1 MTEFPPLR
9 PVADTPRPRS
19 ARFDVALLDR
29 LDTLVV
35 GRRRE
40 LEVVVACLA
49 GARHLLLEGPPGTGK
64 STLLRAVA
72 DEAGLGFEFS
82 EGNAE
87 LTPARLIGM
96 FDPARVLDA
105 GYTPDVFLDGPLAR
119 ALRDGSLLYI
129 EEINRLPEE
138 TLNVLITVM
147 SEGELHVPRLGMI
160 PASDG
165 FRLVAAMN
173 PHDSVGT
180 ARISSAVYDRC
191 ARVAIGYQDAEA
203 EATIV
208 AREAAGVSSE
218 LGALAGAAAPLL
230 HGAVALARDTRDHP
244 DLRSG
249 SSVRGAIDLL
259 IVAGELA
266 ALRRR
271 SVFSSDVTLDAT
283 LSALSGRI
291 RLHEGSATTAE
302 SLLTGLWQRHL
313 AQLDP
318 AAEAPDDDP
327 DADRSTPTSDHPDD
341 TPKPPAPVGAPTT

>member
-1 MTEFPPLR
+1 MTDFPPLR
-9 PVADTPRPRS
+9 PIPGGAQHS
-19 ARFDVALLDR
+19 AGAFDAALLDR
-29 LDTLVV
+29 LDDRVV

-87 LTPARLIGM
+87 LTPARLIGT

-105 GYTPDVFLDGPLAR
+105 GYTPEVFLDGPLAR
-119 ALRDGSLLYI
+119 ALQDGSLLYI

-160 PASDG
+160 PAADG

-173 PHDSVGT
+173 PHDTVGT

-191 ARVAIGYQDAEA
+191 ARVAIGYQEA
-203 EATIV
+203 DVEARIV
-208 AREAAGVSSE
+208 AREAAGVAPDMAE
-218 LGALAGAAAPLL
+218 LAQADNPLVAAA
-230 HGAVALARDTRDHP
+230 VAIVRDTRDHP
-244 DLRSG
+244 ELRSG

-271 SVFSSDVTLDAT
+271 PASSADVTLDAT

-291 RLHEGSATTAE
+291 RLREGATVTPEALLHE
-302 SLLTGLWQRHL
+302 LWERHL
-313 AQLDP
+313 APL
-318 AAEAPDDDP
+318 EADGSGGDHDGGPDLSSPPPPGGD
-327 DADRSTPTSDHPDD
+327 S
-341 TPKPPAPVGAPTT
+341 PKPRAPEGPTRS

>member
-218 LGALAGAAAPLL
+218 LGALADAAAPLL
-230 HGAVALARDTRDHP
+230 HGAVA
-244 DLRSG
+244 
-249 SSVRGAIDLL
+249 
-259 IVAGELA
+259 
-266 ALRRR
+266 
-271 SVFSSDVTLDAT
+271 
-283 LSALSGRI
+283 
-291 RLHEGSATTAE
+291 
-302 SLLTGLWQRHL
+302 
-313 AQLDP
+313 
-318 AAEAPDDDP
+318 
-327 DADRSTPTSDHPDD
+327 
-341 TPKPPAPVGAPTT
+341 